1 MEFIDKDR
9 AETGNRVKAM
19 ADIAL
24 FSNGAFSMD
33 GLRKLTPYHF
43 NLVVERTNNY
53 LKMKAKANG
62 GDDDLIS
69 T

>member
-1 MEFIDKDR
+1 
-9 AETGNRVKAM
+9 M

-33 GLRKLTPYHF
+33 GLRRLTPNHF
-43 NLVVERTNNY
+43 NLVVERTNYY
-53 LKMKAKANG
+53 LKMKAKANSG
-62 GDDDLIS
+62 GDDLIS

>member
-1 MEFIDKDR
+1 
-9 AETGNRVKAM
+9 M

-24 FSNGAFSMD
+24 FTNGAFSME
-33 GLRKLTPYHF
+33 GLKRMTPYHF
-43 NLVVERTNNY
+43 NLVVERTNSY

-62 GDDDLIS
+62 GADDLIS